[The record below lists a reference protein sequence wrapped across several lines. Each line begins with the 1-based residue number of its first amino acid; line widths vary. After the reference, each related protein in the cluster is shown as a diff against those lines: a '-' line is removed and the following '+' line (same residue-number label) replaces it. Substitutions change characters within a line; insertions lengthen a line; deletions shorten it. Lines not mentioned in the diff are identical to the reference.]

1 MKFQMVSAYQVAVCL
16 ICLLKSVE
24 AFQVGRHMMGRSHS
38 MTMMAATAV
47 DKKRVVIVGATGY
60 IGKFVVK
67 EAIRRGWKLV
77 LTVLTSPFIL
87 HKKYRLRFKM

>member
-1 MKFQMVSAYQVAVCL
+1 M
-16 ICLLKSVE
+16 
-24 AFQVGRHMMGRSHS
+24 R
-38 MTMMAATAV
+38 MMAATAV

-77 LTVLTSPFIL
+77 LTVMTSPIIF
-87 HKKYRLRFKM
+87 HKKFELKVLKAINFSQSFIH

>member
-1 MKFQMVSAYQVAVCL
+1 MKSQMVFVYQVAVCL
-16 ICLLKSVE
+16 LCLLKSVE
-24 AFQVGRHMMGRSHS
+24 AFQVGRNMMGRSYS
-38 MTMMAATAV
+38 MKMMAATAV

-77 LTVLTSPFIL
+77 LTVVTSPLIF
-87 HKKYRLRFKM
+87 HKKFAIMFTI